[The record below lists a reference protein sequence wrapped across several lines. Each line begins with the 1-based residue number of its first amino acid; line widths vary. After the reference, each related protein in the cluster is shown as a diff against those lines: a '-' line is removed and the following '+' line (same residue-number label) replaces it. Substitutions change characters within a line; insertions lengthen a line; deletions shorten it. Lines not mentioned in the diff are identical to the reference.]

1 MVVRRDG
8 LRTRSDLDEW
18 RRESV
23 VTSTLKFGGVME
35 AVVVGVVGLA
45 FWGLIIGAYSL
56 IERGK

>member
-8 LRTRSDLDEW
+8 LRMRLDLDEW